1 MLTLPSVFRS
11 KNLTS
16 KKILLDPEQRSWY
29 YDGFGVKRDKET
41 DEVINEIKDRNAKAT
56 KESNQAT
63 ERKQSKD

>member
-41 DEVINEIKDRNAKAT
+41 DEVINEVKDRNEKAT
-56 KESNQAT
+56 EEGNQTT
-63 ERKQSKD
+63 EQQQSKD